1 MSKKFHPLFIIV
13 LTALGCAL
21 CSGMASGPEEK
32 DSLAKKEL
40 KMQLEQ
46 ALLMFEDRYEAKD
59 TQGIGELLDKDY
71 KEYSSFISLLD
82 TYFQDTKSIKLRIV
96 MDSFLTD
103 KDMVHVRLHWLK
115 NIMDSSGSLVKTE
128 GLSEF
133 VFKITDEG
141 LKLSNIRKDNPFF

>member
-13 LTALGCAL
+13 LTALGCTL
-21 CSGMASGPEEK
+21 CSGMASGPEKK

-40 KMQLEQ
+40 KIQLEQ

-59 TQGIGELLDKDY
+59 TQGIGELLDKNY
-71 KEYSSFISLLD
+71 EGYLNFISLLD
-82 TYFQDTKSIKLRIV
+82 TYFQDNNSVKLHMV

-115 NIMDSSGSLVKTE
+115 TIMDSSGLSVKTE
-128 GLSEF
+128 GISEF

-141 LKLSNIRKDNPFF
+141 LKLLNIRKDNPFF